1 MDDILLL
8 SVILLMGICLILLVL
23 NLYTYKVTGN
33 KKVLIISGL
42 FVIFFLQAL
51 LVFASEFFDALEFM
65 REARVLLLVDLLA
78 VAVIYAATVKAQ

>member
-1 MDDILLL
+1 MDDLLLL

-23 NLYTYKVTGN
+23 NLYTYKVTRN

-42 FVIFFLQAL
+42 FVIFFVQAL
-51 LVFASEFFDALEFM
+51 LVFMSEFFEALEFI
-65 REARVLLLVDLLA
+65 RETRILLLVDLIA

>member
-23 NLYTYKVTGN
+23 NLYTYKVTKN

-42 FVIFFLQAL
+42 FVIFFVQK
-51 LVFASEFFDALEFM
+51 DH
-65 REARVLLLVDLLA
+65 
-78 VAVIYAATVKAQ
+78 

>member
-1 MDDILLL
+1 MKLL

-23 NLYTYKVTGN
+23 KLYTYKVTGN

-51 LVFASEFFDALEFM
+51 FVFMSEFFDTFEFM
-65 REARVLLLVDLLA
+65 RETRILLLVDLIA

>member
-23 NLYTYKVTGN
+23 NLYTYKVTKN

-42 FVIFFLQAL
+42 FVIFFVQAL
-51 LVFASEFFDALEFM
+51 LVFMSEFFEALEFI
-65 REARVLLLVDLLA
+65 RETRTLLLVDLIA